1 MPVWHGRTPL
11 IGAANT
17 RQSPSYCTVSC
28 VSMGGVV
35 AHPSGTGN
43 FPSPTVVIART
54 SCKRSDC
61 SVVTG
66 LLRANV
72 KNVMP
77 GLRRS
82 CASSPGDELHLCD
95 RVGAF

>member
-1 MPVWHGRTPL
+1 
-11 IGAANT
+11 
-17 RQSPSYCTVSC
+17 
-28 VSMGGVV
+28 
-35 AHPSGTGN
+35 
-43 FPSPTVVIART
+43 VVIART
-54 SCKRSDC
+54 SGRRSDC